1 MFASLNGPSRARRS
15 AFTLIELL
23 VVIAIIAV
31 LIGLLLP
38 AVQKVREAAARTQ
51 CQNNL
56 KQLGLA
62 CHSYHDT
69 YVTKLPGAAAAT
81 PTSNSID
88 YSVFILLL
96 PYVEQGNLYQQI
108 LAQATA
114 ANSTIGLV
122 AYGAPLKVLQCPSD
136 PSYSASGVTLPGYT
150 VPYGLASYATNYL
163 VFGRPNITGGMG
175 LTQMTDGTSN
185 TVLMAEQLAQC
196 SGIIGSGTATP
207 AYNTWAGVPFPPVP
221 LTPAN
226 VLSGGALPLSPA
238 NVFYPLPI
246 NPNVPAPIM
255 VGVNQNTCPSNFA
268 GQVPTSAHSGTMQ
281 ILFADG
287 HIQGV
292 NQGSM
297 GAVMTWPIGT
307 TNQITTW
314 YALCTPTGGEVL
326 PSNSF

>member
-1 MFASLNGPSRARRS
+1 MLASLNGPSRVRRC

-62 CHSYHDT
+62 CHGYHDT
-69 YVTKLPGAAAAT
+69 YVTKLPAAST
-81 PTSNSID
+81 NGID
-88 YSVFILLL
+88 YSVFIQLL
-96 PYVEQGNLYQQI
+96 PYIEQQNLYNQI

-114 ANSTIGLV
+114 AQSTIGLV
-122 AYGAPLKVLQCPSD
+122 AYQAPLKVLQCPSD
-136 PSYSASGVTLPGYT
+136 PSYSTSGITLPNYT

-163 VFGRPNITGGMG
+163 VFGRPYGSGMG
-175 LTQMTDGTSN
+175 LPQMTDGTSN
-185 TVLMAEQLAQC
+185 TVLMAEQLSQC
-196 SGIIGSGTATP
+196 TGLIGSGTATP
-207 AYNTWAGVPFPPVP
+207 AYNTWAGVPITTAPLSLSNIVVP
-221 LTPAN
+221 LM
-226 VLSGGALPLSPA
+226 PA
-238 NVFYPLPI
+238 NVFLPVPV
-246 NPNVPAPIM
+246 NTNVPAPIM

-281 ILFADG
+281 VLFGDG
-287 HIQGV
+287 HIQGIAQSNV
-292 NQGSM
+292 
-297 GAVMTWPIGT
+297 GAVMTWPIGS
-307 TNQITTW
+307 TNTITTW
-314 YALCTPTGGEVL
+314 YALCTPTGGEVM

>member
-1 MFASLNGPSRARRS
+1 MLASLNGPSRVRRC

-69 YVTKLPGAAAAT
+69 YVTKLPGAST
-81 PTSNSID
+81 NGTD

-108 LAQATA
+108 LAQASTA
-114 ANSTIGLV
+114 QTTIGLP
-122 AYGAPLKVLQCPSD
+122 AYSAPLKVLQCPSD
-136 PSYSASGVTLPGYT
+136 PSYNASGVTLPNYT

-163 VFGRPNITGGMG
+163 VFGRPNITGGVG
-175 LTQMTDGTSN
+175 LTQMNDGTSN

-196 SGIIGSGTATP
+196 TGGGATTP
-207 AYNTWAGVPFPPVP
+207 AYNTWAGVPFTMQPLSLANLVVPLMPANIFFPVP
-221 LTPAN
+221 LST
-226 VLSGGALPLSPA
+226 
-238 NVFYPLPI
+238 I
-246 NPNVPAPIM
+246 VPPPPPIM
-255 VGVNQNTCPSNFA
+255 VGVNQNTCNGTLA

-292 NQGSM
+292 NQGNMS
-297 GAVMTWPIGT
+297 AVMTWPIGS
-307 TNQITTW
+307 TNTITTW

-326 PSNSF
+326 PSNAF